1 MSDYKRL
8 VAYIYLYDNGARAKN
23 IGFTKV
29 EAKEGRL
36 RIQVHI
42 KGAWAVE
49 GNVCDAYIFYR
60 KKEFLN
66 GIFIGR
72 FPVTGGSGAL
82 NVLTESENVM
92 ESGRVFSGMAGI
104 IMKASSGRYLATRWD
119 DELLNLENFTL
130 HDDQMAEETVCM
142 QEVLPEENAPEIPE
156 NPEADSENPM
166 DGAETEAE
174 FRTAEPADLL
184 VYGSW
189 GRRLVNNSFL
199 LHGYYNYGHLLFGM
213 EDGMEFLGVPGE
225 FCLQEKMMAALFG
238 FPEFRTIDTFERET
252 GNTGYWLRRLDYGS
266 AGKIHESGDR
276 AGQKGI

>member
-1 MSDYKRL
+1 MQKIHMIGNAHIDPVWLWQWQEGFAEIKATFQSALDRL
-8 VAYIYLYDNGARAKN
+8 EEYDGLVFTCAGACYYQW
-23 IGFTKV
+23 V
-29 EAKEGRL
+29 
-36 RIQVHI
+36 
-42 KGAWAVE
+42 
-49 GNVCDAYIFYR
+49 
-60 KKEFLN
+60 
-66 GIFIGR
+66 
-72 FPVTGGSGAL
+72 
-82 NVLTESENVM
+82 
-92 ESGRVFSGMAGI
+92 
-104 IMKASSGRYLATRWD
+104 
-119 DELLNLENFTL
+119 
-130 HDDQMAEETVCM
+130 
-142 QEVLPEENAPEIPE
+142 EENAPEIPE